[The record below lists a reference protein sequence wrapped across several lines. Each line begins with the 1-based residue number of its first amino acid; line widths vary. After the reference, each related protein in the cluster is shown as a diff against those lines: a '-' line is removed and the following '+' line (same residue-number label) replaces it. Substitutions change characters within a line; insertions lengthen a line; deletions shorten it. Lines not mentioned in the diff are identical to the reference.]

1 MDKQK
6 PLWTK
11 VIYFWHFCCK
21 GQSNSEKYRKYDLVI
36 LLAVSG
42 QINVGQKKAV
52 FGGPAKETRTTVR
65 EIWEILPHVVEIEY
79 EVSWSFVAWYV
90 DQLYKSLKYVTVY

>member
-11 VIYFWHFCCK
+11 DIAFNFGIFCCK

-36 LLAVSG
+36 LSAVSG
-42 QINVGQKKAV
+42 QINVGQKNSV
-52 FGGPAKETRTTVR
+52 FGGPAKETR
-65 EIWEILPHVVEIEY
+65 
-79 EVSWSFVAWYV
+79 
-90 DQLYKSLKYVTVY
+90 